1 MQQNVLR
8 VAKGAHK
15 IGFHT
20 FNHNALKKLWNE
32 NLMPKLRIHTTSIFR
47 HFNLDGWKMK
57 NNVMVIKNWPQINKN
72 SLTKPLFDWPIRHV
86 KITKMSFILDG

>member
-20 FNHNALKKLWNE
+20 FNHNALKNFETDYSCQNAEFRKS
-32 NLMPKLRIHTTSIFR
+32 LRIHKTKIRST
-47 HFNLDGWKMK
+47 
-57 NNVMVIKNWPQINKN
+57 
-72 SLTKPLFDWPIRHV
+72 LTP
-86 KITKMSFILDG
+86 TA